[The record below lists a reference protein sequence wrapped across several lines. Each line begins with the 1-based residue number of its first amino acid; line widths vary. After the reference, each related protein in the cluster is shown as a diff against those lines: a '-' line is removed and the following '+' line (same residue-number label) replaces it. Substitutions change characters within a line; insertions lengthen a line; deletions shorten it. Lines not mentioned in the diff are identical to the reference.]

1 MDSIQ
6 NTLNRIAYIDL
17 FKGIAIIGVVWVHS
31 HIPPSWL
38 TPFLVNSIFF
48 FISGCFFNR
57 RQDSFYNLIIKN
69 TKRILIPFL
78 FFYVLSYPFRIIV
91 HFWDYRTLSNFD
103 WLCVFDV
110 FHFNAKPDYLFVNV
124 PLWFLLSLFFINI
137 FYFAIRKFPDIIIVL
152 IAAACLFL
160 KSFFYS
166 IPSFF
171 TINVSLYWL
180 GNVCSWEYFRTAF
193 H

>member
-1 MDSIQ
+1 MDAIKITS
-6 NTLNRIAYIDL
+6 NRLAYIDL
-17 FKGIAIIGVVWVHS
+17 FQGIAIIGVVWVHS

-110 FHFNAKPDYLFVNV
+110 FHQHILLCDKKISRYHHCVDCRRMPLPEILF
-124 PLWFLLSLFFINI
+124 LQYSFLL
-137 FYFAIRKFPDIIIVL
+137 YDQCFPLLAGD
-152 IAAACLFL
+152 
-160 KSFFYS
+160 
-166 IPSFF
+166 
-171 TINVSLYWL
+171 
-180 GNVCSWEYFRTAF
+180 VCSWKYFRAAF

>member
-1 MDSIQ
+1 MDAIKITS
-6 NTLNRIAYIDL
+6 NRIAYIDL

-78 FFYVLSYPFRIIV
+78 FFSNNRSLLGLQDTIEFRLALR
-91 HFWDYRTLSNFD
+91 F
-103 WLCVFDV
+103 
-110 FHFNAKPDYLFVNV
+110 
-124 PLWFLLSLFFINI
+124 
-137 FYFAIRKFPDIIIVL
+137 
-152 IAAACLFL
+152 
-160 KSFFYS
+160 
-166 IPSFF
+166 
-171 TINVSLYWL
+171 
-180 GNVCSWEYFRTAF
+180 
-193 H
+193 